1 MEGLQMSN
9 CEVIRINEFNDPFM
23 HFAIF
28 LDCDLTIFEMVV
40 KEQKWQKVMVEE
52 ITTIRRMVLSGF
64 TRRN

>member
-9 CEVIRINEFNDPFM
+9 YEVIRINEFKDPFM

-40 KEQKWQKVMVEE
+40 KEKKWQKVMVEE

-64 TRRN
+64 TRRS